1 MGRLFGTD
9 GVRGVAGR
17 DLTAQLA
24 MDLAVAGAGVLSGT
38 GPSATGPSP
47 TGPSSTGALAYG
59 PPRGRRPV
67 AVVGR
72 DPRTS
77 GEFLEAAVVAGLAS
91 SGVDVLRLGVI
102 PTPGVAFLTAALDA
116 DFGVMLSASHNPAA
130 DNGIKFFARGGL
142 KLPDAAEDEIERRLA
157 PVRPITA
164 SAATASAAA
173 RTAGTTL
180 PELGFGRVTDASGER
195 ERYIDHLLSTLPGP
209 GAAAPLTGL
218 RVVVDCAHGAAYEIA
233 PRVLR
238 RAGAEVIAIGA
249 EPDGENINAGC
260 GSTNLSAL
268 KAAVAAHGADAGIA
282 HDGDADRCLAV
293 DASGEVIDGDQILA
307 VLAFAL
313 KEAGR
318 LADNTIVVTVMSNL
332 GLRLAMRDAGI
343 TVVET
348 PVGDRHLVAAM
359 REGRFVLGGEQSGHI
374 ILLDHATTGDGL
386 LTALHL
392 LATAAGRGQPLGELA
407 KVMTRYPQVLVSV
420 PGVDRSLVS
429 TSSELTDAVRA
440 AEAEL
445 GESGRVLVR
454 PSGTEHVVRI
464 MVEAVDSG
472 QAHRLA
478 GVLADAVRRLP
489 LASGAP

>member
-47 TGPSSTGALAYG
+47 TGPSATGALADG

-116 DFGVMLSASHNPAA
+116 DFGVMLSASHNPAR

-142 KLPDAAEDEIERRLA
+142 KLPDAAEDELERRLA
-157 PVRPITA
+157 PVPSTIGLT
-164 SAATASAAA
+164 
-173 RTAGTTL
+173 GTTL

-195 ERYIDHLLSTLPGP
+195 ERYLDHLLSTLPGP
-209 GAAAPLTGL
+209 GGAAPLTGL

-233 PRVLR
+233 PRMLR

-268 KAAVAAHGADAGIA
+268 RAAVAAHGADAGIA

-318 LADNTIVVTVMSNL
+318 LADNTVVVTVMSNL

-343 TVVET
+343 ALVET

-454 PSGTEHVVRI
+454 PSGTERVVRV

-478 GVLADAVRRLP
+478 GALADTVRRLP
-489 LASGAP
+489 LASGAN